1 MEKLKQLMQKINARS
16 VRERAIIFVGLIAI
30 LFSVWDSVLNTP
42 LVNEQKAL
50 ITELNNKNAERLV
63 LNTQL
68 QELVVKI
75 NADPDADNRAR
86 LKSLKEKLASLET
99 ELEDST
105 RNLVKPEQ
113 MPRLLENVL
122 NQTEGLTLHNLKS
135 LGVSPLIEQSSEAN
149 AQSETQQQFGAT
161 NIASAYK
168 HGLRIEFGGDYFST
182 MEYLE
187 KLEQLEWG
195 FFWDNFVLNVENYP
209 DTRAAIEIFTLSL
222 SREWIGV

>member
-1 MEKLKQLMQKINARS
+1 MTRINERS
-16 VRERAIIFVGLIAI
+16 VRERAIIFLGLIAI
-30 LFSVWDSVLNTP
+30 LFSVWDSTVNTP
-42 LVNEQKAL
+42 LVNKQKAM
-50 ITELNNKNAERLV
+50 ISELNNKNAERLV
-63 LNTQL
+63 LNTRL
-68 QELVVKI
+68 QELIVKSK
-75 NADPDADNRAR
+75 ADPDAENRAR
-86 LKSLKEKLASLET
+86 LQSLKEKLVSLET
-99 ELEDST
+99 ELEVST

-135 LGVSPLIEQSSEAN
+135 LGVSSLIEQPGDTDNPAP
-149 AQSETQQQFGAT
+149 ATQQPGAT
-161 NIASAYK
+161 TIASAYK

-195 FFWDNFVLNVENYP
+195 FFWDNFTLNVENYP